1 MQSYLRYRIITMKTI
16 YNKIAAV
23 SIVAA
28 ALSSCSNDDFVPAD
42 GQGTVFISAAVSS
55 DVKTQSRTDVD
66 GYQLQ
71 ALWIA
76 NSKGVQYEY
85 KDLDELPAGG
95 LKLLAG
101 SYRAHAWVGDSVPA
115 SFDCRYFRGAQDFD
129 IANGDKKS
137 VQIPCRIVNTVVA
150 VAYDASVD
158 QVLSDYILTVGHSQG
173 ELTYE
178 GRDDRRGY
186 FMMNS
191 RDKDLVWTLSGTQID
206 GSAFEKTGKIEACAP
221 ATLYTL
227 NITFKG
233 ENSEVGGAYFTVSVD
248 DTMIDVNDVV
258 SVVAAPAVEGINF
271 DINADVRGEA
281 GKIGKKSV
289 WITSSAP
296 LDGVVLSCPYF
307 ATLFGSIP
315 GGELGDFD
323 LLRNTNPQLDQA
335 VKDAGIT
342 YENFETDASTGFSQM
357 KLVFGTAFTNSLP
370 DGKYP
375 VEITAIDSNDKR
387 TTATLN
393 IVVSADPVS
402 ITAVNPADVWATKA
416 TVTAVINKADA
427 ANPCIKYRKLGTS
440 TWTVADNNA
449 DAGLAA
455 TITGLEP
462 GTVYEY
468 CAATDDYESE
478 VLSFTTESAT
488 QLSNASF
495 EDVCK
500 VRDDAILRNKDV
512 TVFAKNESEW
522 FWDCGNWGSMSM
534 SKEVTEHSSDKVHE
548 GSYSVALK
556 SQFVGIGVA
565 GKFAAGN
572 IFIGKYLETLGTNG
586 RLGWGRPW
594 SSRPV
599 SLHGWYHY
607 TPVAVTHDN
616 NKYTDLKKGDMD
628 KAIIY
633 IALLDDQMVGDSNEY
648 PVTVNTKTVELFNE
662 NGSNVIAFGKLVI
675 DQATS
680 GDAMVP
686 FEITLDYRRTDVKPS
701 YIMCTA
707 SASIGGDYFVGG
719 NGSTM
724 YLDDLE
730 LVY

>member
-1 MQSYLRYRIITMKTI
+1 MKTI

-23 SIVAA
+23 AIVAA
-28 ALSSCSNDDFVPAD
+28 ALSSCSNDDFVTAD

-55 DVKTQSRTDVD
+55 DVKAQSRTDVD

-115 SFDCRYFRGAQDFD
+115 SFDSRYFRGAQDFD

-158 QVLSDYILTVGHSQG
+158 QVLSDYTLTVGHSQG

-416 TVTAVINKADA
+416 TVSAVINKVDA

-440 TWTVADNNA
+440 TWTVADNTA
-449 DAGLAA
+449 DAALSA

-478 VLSFTTESAT
+478 ILSFTTETAAQLPNAGFEDWSSLDKAPALIGDRSFWDSGNHGSAT
-488 QLSNASF
+488 LSEN
-495 EDVCK
+495 
-500 VRDDAILRNKDV
+500 V
-512 TVFAKNESEW
+512 TVPEENIKHSGNYSIKLESK
-522 FWDCGNWGSMSM
+522 FPNM
-534 SKEVTEHSSDKVHE
+534 
-548 GSYSVALK
+548 
-556 SQFVGIGVA
+556 FGI

-572 IFIGKYLETLGTNG
+572 VFAGRYLDTNG
-586 RLGWGRPW
+586 TDGELGWGRPFA
-594 SSRPV
+594 SRPKALRGYVKYV
-599 SLHGWYHY
+599 SVEVNCNGSKQNQPAGYQ
-607 TPVAVTHDN
+607 DQ
-616 NKYTDLKKGDMD
+616 G
-628 KAIIY
+628 IIY
-633 IALLDDQMVGDSNEY
+633 IAILDATTRDFTTTKSKDRYTEF
-648 PVTVNTKTVELFNE
+648 PVIIQTKEGRLFDKTA
-662 NGSNVIAFGKLVI
+662 SNVLGYGEKIFDTTA
-675 DQATS
+675 
-680 GDAMVP
+680 GDGMIE
-686 FEITLDYRRTDVKPS
+686 FEIPLEYFNTSVKGAH
-701 YIMCTA
+701 IMIVA
-707 SASIGGDYFVGG
+707 SSSRQGDYFIGG
-719 NGSTM
+719 KGATM